1 MNPPLSEPVALK
13 PVDRTHRAVL
23 SNLGQLF
30 RHDLSQWYGLLP
42 NDDGTFNDR
51 QLDHFLT
58 GADPER
64 RAFLITVAGRTAGYV
79 MTAPAEG
86 GGTSITAFFVVR
98 ALRRTG
104 VGRTAAILTV
114 ARFPGRWR
122 IGFQRYNPGVEAFWS
137 GVATAVVG
145 DKWEINDGPR
155 PESRPP
161 DTFITFTTEG
171 SSPPDEVG
179 AVGGRST

>member
-1 MNPPLSEPVALK
+1 MPWEDPNPPRPACEPVLLEQ
-13 PVDRTHRAVL
+13 VGRGHRAVL

-30 RHDLSQWYGLLP
+30 RHDLSEWYGLLP

-51 QLDHFLT
+51 QLDIFLT
-58 GADPER
+58 GLERER
-64 RAFLITVAGRTAGYV
+64 RAWLIRAAGRTGGYV

-104 VGRTAAILTV
+104 VGRAAAVQLIRLL
-114 ARFPGRWR
+114 PGRWR
-122 IGFQRYNPGVEAFWS
+122 IGFQRYNPGVEVFWS
-137 GVATAVVG
+137 RVATEVAG
-145 DKWEINDGPR
+145 DKWEIHDGPA
-155 PESRPP
+155 PDTRPP

-171 SSPPDEVG
+171 
-179 AVGGRST
+179 